1 MFTLFI
7 IVFLDLIGFG
17 MIIPVFPFYAERT
30 GVDPASVIFFL
41 GLYSLGQ
48 LVGSPVWGSLSDRIG
63 RRPVLLITLF
73 GNTVA
78 SIMLAFADS
87 GFTLALSRVAAGL
100 AAGNVATAY
109 AYATDITTD
118 ETRPKALGLLGSA
131 FGLGFIAGPAL
142 GGLLAGN
149 DAAGDGLVRVAWG
162 AAVMS
167 LIAFVLTLARLPESL
182 SAEARATTRSRPRV
196 KLGEYFKRDGLRQ
209 VLLTTIVV
217 IAAVAM
223 LQSTLALWAAET
235 MNMGPRTLGLVY
247 VFVGVVSVVVQVWLT
262 APLTKRFGAY
272 VLAQIGIVFVAVG
285 MIAVPVSPGIAT
297 LLVALGVFGFGSA
310 ILNPTFGNL
319 VAGLAG
325 PTERGAALGAYQSAA
340 SFGRVVGP
348 FTASGVATVSNLS
361 WPFVVGAVVSLGGIA
376 LVRGAGRQAALVAGR
391 AKDDPAGAPTDTA

>member
-48 LVGSPVWGSLSDRIG
+48 LVGSPIWGTMSDRIG
-63 RRPVLLITLF
+63 RRPVLLITLL
-73 GNTVA
+73 GNAAA
-78 SIMLAFADS
+78 SVMLAFADS
-87 GFTLALSRVAAGL
+87 GVTLAISRVAAGL

-118 ETRPKALGLLGSA
+118 ATRPKALGLLGSA

-149 DAAGDGLVRVAWG
+149 DAGGDGLVRVAWG

-167 LIAFVLTLARLPESL
+167 LIALVLTYFRLPESL
-182 SAEARATTRSRPRV
+182 SDEMRATTRSKPRP
-196 KLGEYFKRDGLRQ
+196 KLGTYFKRDGMRQ
-209 VLLTTIVV
+209 VLLTTVVV

-247 VFVGVVSVVVQVWLT
+247 MFVGIVSVVVQVWLT

-272 VLAQIGIVFVAVG
+272 VLAQAGIVLVAVG
-285 MIAVPVSPGIAT
+285 MLAIPVSGT
-297 LLVALGVFGFGSA
+297 MSVLLVALGVFGLGSA

-319 VAGLAG
+319 IAGLAG
-325 PTERGAALGAYQSAA
+325 PHERGAALGEYQSAA

-348 FTASGVATVSNLS
+348 FTASGVVSLTNLS

-376 LVRGAGRQAALVAGR
+376 LIRSAGRR
-391 AKDDPAGAPTDTA
+391 AEPPNDPESKG

>member
-48 LVGSPVWGSLSDRIG
+48 LVGSPIWGSLSDRIG
-63 RRPVLLITLF
+63 RRPVLLITLL
-73 GNTVA
+73 GNAAA
-78 SIMLAFADS
+78 SVMLAFADS
-87 GFTLALSRVAAGL
+87 GFTLGLSRVAAGL

-109 AYATDITTD
+109 AYATDVTTD
-118 ETRPKALGLLGSA
+118 ATRPKALGLLGSA

-167 LIAFVLTLARLPESL
+167 LFAFVLTLIRLPESL
-182 SAEARATTRSRPRV
+182 SPETRQTSRTRPRP
-196 KLGEYFKRDGLRQ
+196 KLAEYFTRDGLRQ
-209 VLLTTIVV
+209 VLVTTIVV

-223 LQSTLALWAAET
+223 LQSTLALWAAEDLG
-235 MNMGPRTLGLVY
+235 MGPRTLGWVY
-247 VFVGVVSVVVQVWLT
+247 MFVGIVSVIVQVWLT
-262 APLTKRFGAY
+262 GPLTKRFGAY
-272 VLAQIGIVFVAVG
+272 TLAQAGIVLAGVG
-285 MIAVPVSPGIAT
+285 MFAVPFSTTLAP
-297 LLVALGVFGFGSA
+297 LLVALGVFGVGSA

-325 PTERGAALGAYQSAA
+325 PHERGAALGAYQSAA
-340 SFGRVVGP
+340 SLGRVIGP
-348 FTASGVATVSNLS
+348 FTASGIALVSNLS
-361 WPFVVGAVVSLGGIA
+361 WPFWIGAGVSLGGIG
-376 LVRGAGRQAALVAGR
+376 LVRSAGQQAESKRVRDAG
-391 AKDDPAGAPTDTA
+391 GITESAPPP

>member
-1 MFTLFI
+1 MFTLFV

-30 GVDPASVIFFL
+30 GVDPAAVIFFL

-48 LVGSPVWGSLSDRIG
+48 LVGSPIWGSLSDRVG
-63 RRPVLLITLF
+63 RRPVLLITLL
-73 GNTVA
+73 GNAAA
-78 SIMLAFADS
+78 SVMLAFADS
-87 GFTLALSRVAAGL
+87 GPTLALSRVAAGL

-118 ETRPKALGLLGSA
+118 ATRPKALGLLGAA

-149 DAAGDGLVRVAWG
+149 DAGGDGLVRVAWG

-167 LIAFVLTLARLPESL
+167 LIAFVLTLVRLPESL
-182 SAEARATTRSRPRV
+182 SDEARATTRNAPRV
-196 KLGEYFKRDGLRQ
+196 RLGAYFKRDGLRQ
-209 VLLTTIVV
+209 VLFTTIVV

-223 LQSTLALWAAET
+223 LQSTLALWAAEA
-235 MNMGPRTLGLVY
+235 MNIGPRTLGLLY
-247 VFVGVVSVVVQVWLT
+247 VFIGVVSVIVQVWLT
-262 APLTKRFGAY
+262 GPLTTRFGAY
-272 VLAQIGIVFVAVG
+272 VLAQVGIVLAAAG
-285 MIAVPVSPGIAT
+285 MLAIPFAPGIGA
-297 LLVALGVFGFGSA
+297 LMVALAVFGFGSA

-340 SFGRVVGP
+340 SFGRVIGP

-361 WPFVVGAVVSLGGIA
+361 WPFAVGAVVSLGGIV
-376 LVRGAGRQAALVAGR
+376 LVRGAGRRAALATERVHDAAQPPSDNG
-391 AKDDPAGAPTDTA
+391 

>member
-63 RRPVLLITLF
+63 RRPVLLITLL
-73 GNTVA
+73 GNAGA
-78 SIMLAFADS
+78 SVMLAFADS

-118 ETRPKALGLLGSA
+118 ATRPKALGLLGSA

-149 DAAGDGLVRVAWG
+149 DAGGDGLVRVAWG

-167 LIAFVLTLARLPESL
+167 MIAFFLTLVRLRESRSPTARETS
-182 SAEARATTRSRPRV
+182 RHRPRPRM
-196 KLGEYFKRDGLRQ
+196 GEYFRRDGLRQ
-209 VLLTTIVV
+209 VLMTTIVV

-223 LQSTLALWAAET
+223 LQSTLALWAAEDLG
-235 MNMGPRTLGLVY
+235 MGPLTLGWVY
-247 VFVGVVSVVVQVWLT
+247 MFVGIVSVIVQVSLT
-262 APLTKRFGAY
+262 GPLTKRFGAY
-272 VLAQIGIVFVAVG
+272 TLAQAGIVLAGVG
-285 MIAVPVSPGIAT
+285 MFAVPFSST
-297 LLVALGVFGFGSA
+297 LAPLLIALGVFGVGSA

-325 PTERGAALGAYQSAA
+325 PHERGAALGAYQSAA
-340 SFGRVVGP
+340 ALGRVIGP
-348 FTASGVATVSNLS
+348 FGASGIALVSNLS
-361 WPFVVGAVVSLGGIA
+361 WPFWIGAGVSLGGIG
-376 LVRGAGRQAALVAGR
+376 LVRGAGRQAERTRIADADRRVR
-391 AKDDPAGAPTDTA
+391 TGAQE

>member
-1 MFTLFI
+1 M
-7 IVFLDLIGFG
+7 
-17 MIIPVFPFYAERT
+17 
-30 GVDPASVIFFL
+30 
-41 GLYSLGQ
+41 
-48 LVGSPVWGSLSDRIG
+48 
-63 RRPVLLITLF
+63 
-73 GNTVA
+73 
-78 SIMLAFADS
+78 SI
-87 GFTLALSRVAAGL
+87 
-100 AAGNVATAY
+100 
-109 AYATDITTD
+109 
-118 ETRPKALGLLGSA
+118 
-131 FGLGFIAGPAL
+131 
-142 GGLLAGN
+142 
-149 DAAGDGLVRVAWG
+149 
-162 AAVMS
+162 
-167 LIAFVLTLARLPESL
+167 IAFVLTLVRLPESL
-182 SAEARATTRSRPRV
+182 SAEARATTRATPRV

-247 VFVGVVSVVVQVWLT
+247 VFVGVVSVIVQVWLT

-285 MIAVPVSPGIAT
+285 MLAIPFAPGIAL

-325 PTERGAALGAYQSAA
+325 PNERGAALGAYQSAA

-376 LVRGAGRQAALVAGR
+376 LVRGA
-391 AKDDPAGAPTDTA
+391 